1 MTDFPYEPQRF
12 LARFSLGSWASASA
26 ISPSV
31 PASSRPP
38 ATGAIFTPMWAP
50 GPPARR
56 RAEAVPGE
64 LPQFSTVAAA
74 LRGRPLTPSSVQYK
88 YNKYINV
95 LWMARDLL
103 LYAAR
108 MN

>member
-12 LARFSLGSWASASA
+12 LARFSLDSWASASA

-50 GPPARR
+50 SP
-56 RAEAVPGE
+56 
-64 LPQFSTVAAA
+64 
-74 LRGRPLTPSSVQYK
+74 
-88 YNKYINV
+88 
-95 LWMARDLL
+95 
-103 LYAAR
+103 AAR
-108 MN
+108 GGGLKPCRVNCLNFQPWPPHCAADR